1 MDTSSE
7 FYDSLTKSDED
18 LRKLGAQWSLM
29 EELIKDKATSRI
41 NESQLAQP
49 GTTALQIALVDLLQS
64 FGVKPRTVIG
74 HSSGEIAAAYAAGA
88 LTRYNALKVA
98 YHRGFASELAAHAVP
113 FKGAMLAVGLG
124 EEEMSSH
131 LSKVQEGAI
140 CIACINSPS
149 SVTISGDVIGIEEL
163 KRRLDSLSVFN
174 RRLLVDTAYH
184 SHHMRAIA
192 DTYKSS
198 LKDMAWKEP
207 DSDIT
212 FQSTVTGSMKRTSFG
227 PSYWCDNLVSTVHFS
242 RALENIC
249 RHSPLDHS
257 STLNAFLEIGP
268 HSALSGPVRQTIAGL
283 KSKDFNFLYAPTLVR
298 SKDAVRSLL
307 ELSGSLFNHG
317 YKIDL
322 SLINHLT
329 NVPTNQPK
337 VIRNLPPYPWNHA
350 TKFWHESRLSKEHRL
365 RTHPW
370 HDLLGVRTP
379 GSNVYEPVWKNIVGL
394 DSLPWLKDHVV
405 DNLVVWPGAAY
416 LCSAIEALRQISADR
431 GSTTPIQRFA
441 IKDVNFSKA
450 LVIPESPSKVEIQ
463 LTLRPSHGA
472 NDGNHARW
480 EHFEIYCSTSQGPW
494 HSHCRGLI
502 RAEYSLSLDEVELNR
517 EEELIITNQKSE
529 LKRLRQQ
536 CIRSVD
542 VKNMYRELR
551 NNGNDYG
558 SKFSIVDNL
567 NISITEAV
575 GTVRIPNVAE
585 CMPSSF
591 MQPHVVHPTTL
602 DSLFHINLP
611 LFHNNCSTG
620 PAIPVSIKELNIS
633 SDIPKERGRELLLG
647 TKLNSGGLRSALV
660 DTTAFQTGQE
670 CDMCPVIDMKGC
682 ELRGIGETGLSLG
695 SSHEASN
702 IVHRVVSAIDVDSL
716 DAEEMKNTQ
725 SDTNAQNYSNTP
737 EQRSDAL
744 NEATSYY
751 IRACLDSIASNKT
764 IIPEKHHE
772 YLLAWMKRYTQSPE
786 YLAFLNAPNEKGANP
801 SVDLKSAGAHG
812 EMLLR
817 TGENLHSILA
827 GKLDPL
833 SLMLEDGLLYRV
845 YADDSSLRSCAHLV
859 TFIKNLLF
867 KSPFLTVLEIGAG
880 TGGTTLPLLQAL
892 SRNSMV
898 QLERYDFTDVSS
910 GFFEPA
916 KDLLRE
922 WAHFVDFKKLDIE
935 QDPTTQGFEAGAY
948 DLIIASNVL
957 HATSSLDIVMGHVQ
971 KLLKPTGRLAM
982 IELTTLPPYTNLIF
996 GLLPGW
1002 WKRKTLKCQLPV

>member
-1 MDTSSE
+1 MDVSSE
-7 FYDSLTKSDED
+7 FCRSLTKSDED
-18 LRKLGAQWSLM
+18 LRKLGAQWSLR
-29 EELIKDKATSRI
+29 EELSKDKATSRI

-64 FGVKPRTVIG
+64 FGVRPNTVIG
-74 HSSGEIAAAYAAGA
+74 HSSGEIAAAYAVGA

-98 YHRGFASELAAHAVP
+98 YHRGFASELAARAVTS
-113 FKGAMLAVGLG
+113 KGAMLAVGLG
-124 EEEMSSH
+124 EEEASSY
-131 LSKVQEGAI
+131 LSKIQEGTV

-149 SVTISGDVIGIEEL
+149 SVTLSGDVTGIEEL
-163 KRRLDSLSVFN
+163 QRRLDALLIFN

-184 SHHMRAIA
+184 SHHMQAIA

-207 DSDIT
+207 NSDIT
-212 FQSTVTGSMKRTSFG
+212 FQSTVTGSPKITDFG
-227 PSYWCDNLVSTVHFS
+227 PSYWCDNLVSTVRFS
-242 RALENIC
+242 GALENIC
-249 RHSPLDHS
+249 RHSPSSCS

-283 KSKDFNFLYAPTLVR
+283 KAKDFNFLYTPTLVR
-298 SKDAVRSLL
+298 SKDAIRSLL

-317 YKIDL
+317 YRIDL
-322 SLINHLT
+322 SRVNRLAR
-329 NVPTNQPK
+329 VPTDELK

-350 TKFWHESRLSKEHRL
+350 TKFWHESRSSKEHRL

-370 HDLLGVRTP
+370 HDLLGVRSP
-379 GSNVYEPVWKNIVGL
+379 GSNIYEPVWRNVVGL

-431 GSTTPIQRFA
+431 GSTTSIHRFA
-441 IKDVNFSKA
+441 MKDIVFSKA

-463 LTLRPSHGA
+463 LILRPSQGA
-472 NDGNHARW
+472 NDGSHTRW
-480 EHFEIYCSTSQGPW
+480 EHFEIYCSTSEGSW

-502 RAEYSLSLDEVELNR
+502 KAEYSLSLDEVELNR
-517 EEELIITNQKSE
+517 EEELMITDQKNE
-529 LKRLRQQ
+529 LNRMRRQ
-536 CIRSVD
+536 CTRNVD
-542 VKNMYRELR
+542 VANMYRELR
-551 NNGNDYG
+551 KIGNDYG
-558 SKFSIVDNL
+558 STFSILDNL
-567 NISITEAV
+567 NTSVTEAV

-591 MQPHVVHPTTL
+591 IQPHVVHPTTL

-611 LFHNNCSTG
+611 LFHSNCSTG
-620 PAIPVSIKELNIS
+620 PAIPVFIKELTIS
-633 SDIPKERGRELLLG
+633 SNILKDPGCELTLG
-647 TKLNSGGLRSALV
+647 TKLKPGGLRSAQIDITV
-660 DTTAFQTGQE
+660 FQTEQDGN
-670 CDMCPVIDMKGC
+670 MYPVIDMKSC
-682 ELRGIGETGLSLG
+682 ELRGIGETGVSSG
-695 SSHEASN
+695 SGHEASN
-702 IVHRVVSAIDVDSL
+702 IVHRVVSAIDVDCL
-716 DAEEMKNTQ
+716 DADGIKRTTSDIDVKN
-725 SDTNAQNYSNTP
+725 DSNTP

-744 NEATSYY
+744 KEATSYY
-751 IRACLDSIASNKT
+751 IRTCLDSIASNKT
-764 IIPEKHHE
+764 NIPEKHHE

-786 YLAFLNAPNEKGANP
+786 HLAYLDVPSEKRSNP
-801 SVDLKSAGAHG
+801 STNLKSAGAHG

-892 SRNSMV
+892 SRNTMV

-935 QDPTTQGFEAGAY
+935 QDPTMQGFEAGSY

-957 HATSSLDIVMGHVQ
+957 HATSPLGTVMSHVQ

-1002 WKRKTLKCQLPV
+1002 WKRKLLS